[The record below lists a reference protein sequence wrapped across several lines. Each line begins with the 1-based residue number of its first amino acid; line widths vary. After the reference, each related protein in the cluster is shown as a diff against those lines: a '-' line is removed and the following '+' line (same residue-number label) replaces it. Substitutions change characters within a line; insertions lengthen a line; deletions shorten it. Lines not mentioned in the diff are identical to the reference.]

1 MLKALWRS
9 QTVQQTVGSML
20 AGYLRLVRRT
30 NRPVLHRPDAYVR
43 FAGFEPVI
51 LAMWHGQ
58 HFMIPVMKLPEQKF
72 NVLIS
77 RHGDGEVN
85 AIAVE
90 KLGFGLVRGSGAQR
104 ADQIRK
110 RGGARA
116 LIDMIAVLERG
127 ENMALTAD
135 VPKISRVC
143 GRGIIA
149 LARASGRPIV
159 PIAVTC
165 SRRIDFQRSWD
176 RSSVGL
182 PFGSTALVI
191 GEPIHVPR
199 NADASAQ
206 EGARRA
212 VERELDRVHAEGYAL
227 VGGVDP
233 GANRASVTE
242 ARFRAQQDA
251 GTASASGGAE

>member
-1 MLKALWRS
+1 LLKAVWQS
-9 QTVQQTVGSML
+9 QGVRRALGSAL

-30 NRPVLHRPDAYVR
+30 NAKVLHRPDAYER
-43 FAGFEPVI
+43 FAGLEPVI

-58 HFMIPVMKLPEQKF
+58 HFMIPVMKLESQKF

-104 ADQIRK
+104 SDQIRK

-116 LIDMIAVLERG
+116 LLAMLDVLASG

-135 VPKISRVC
+135 VPKVSRVC
-143 GRGIIA
+143 GRGIVA
-149 LARASGRPIV
+149 LARKAGRPIV

-165 SRRIDFQRSWD
+165 SRRIDFRRSWD
-176 RSSVGL
+176 RSSIGL
-182 PFGSTALVI
+182 PFGTTALAI
-191 GEPIHVPR
+191 GEPIWVA
-199 NADASAQ
+199 ADADEAAM
-206 EGARRA
+206 ETARQA
-212 VERELDRVHAEGYAL
+212 VERELDRVHAEAYGL
-227 VGGVDP
+227 IGSVDP
-233 GANRASVTE
+233 GADRPEVE
-242 ARFRAQQDA
+242 DARRRLRDARAQSVVPA
-251 GTASASGGAE
+251 